1 MNFVYKGVI
10 IYITYILILVIID
23 VLLGN
28 EMKIPDLHSQMYG
41 LIVITW
47 IGIDQILETPIL
59 HADMV
64 MKKWFGG

>member
-64 MKKWFGG
+64 MKK